1 MTDKETAIRQA
12 LGQGDMSAAADIC
25 ASWCEEEPSSHTA
38 QNLLGVIAMKQHD
51 YPTAVACFNKAIEL
65 QPEYA
70 RAWSNLG
77 LAYQELR
84 QDHDALASLKRSV
97 ELAPDL
103 ADLRWN
109 YILLLDRLSMHEE
122 LVRLIE
128 TPALQDTLSLDAAW
142 LLAKSY
148 YALGQLERSCEVL
161 AETLASHPLQSELW
175 IIFGNLLLEM
185 GRYSDAEHAYRRV
198 AELAPD
204 NLVATRALGNLL
216 VRQGRAVEGRNLLQ
230 QVATQQPA
238 EPDVLVELA
247 QAVVACGQFLDAKRL
262 LIDGLQRWPLYAPL
276 HFNLGLVEGEYGNW
290 VMAEKYAAKAIEL
303 DSQMFLAHNYLGT
316 LLEKKSHW
324 SAAEAAYKTAVSL
337 SPDFAEAYSNLGN
350 LQAREMRLDEA
361 EANYRK
367 AILLKSD
374 QVEAH
379 HNLGLLLL
387 LKGEFDEGWREYH
400 WRWQTKEG
408 KRYLRSFEQPEW
420 RGEDIKGKK
429 ILVHAEQGFGD
440 TLQFVR
446 YMEQLQRLG
455 ACVIFEAPQPLER
468 LLKTCQGIDY
478 LIRRGE
484 PIPTFDFHVP
494 LLNIPGQ
501 LGTELNNI
509 PAHIPY
515 LHSTAELNGKWQGL
529 LAALGEGYRVGIAW
543 AGSAKHANDQ
553 SRSIPAQELAL
564 LSELKGVHWISLY
577 KPTPGY
583 SVSKPEGY
591 LRLID
596 WTRELHDYA
605 DTAALVDQLDLVVA
619 VDTSVAHLAGALGK
633 PVLILLPF
641 VPDWRWLLQ
650 GERSPWYPTAELI
663 RQGRNEKW
671 SDVLKKVVDRINKKA
686 PS

>member
-1 MTDKETAIRQA
+1 MIDKETAIRQA
-12 LGQGDMSAAADIC
+12 LSQGDIAAAADIC
-25 ASWCEEEPSSHTA
+25 VTWCEEEPKSHTA
-38 QNLLGVIAMKQHD
+38 QNLLGVIAMKRHD
-51 YPTAVACFNKAIEL
+51 YPTAVACFEKAKEL

-77 LAYQELR
+77 LAYQELG
-84 QDHDALASLKRSV
+84 QDHDALASLERSV
-97 ELAPDL
+97 ELAPDM

-109 YILLLDRLSMHEE
+109 YILLLDRLSMYEE
-122 LVRLIE
+122 IVRLME
-128 TPALQDTLSLDAAW
+128 TPTQQDTLSLDAAW
-142 LLAKSY
+142 LLSKSY

-161 AETLASHPLQSELW
+161 EKILASNPLQSELW
-175 IIFGNLLLEM
+175 ITFGNLLLEM
-185 GRYSDAEHAYRRV
+185 GRYSDAEHAYRR
-198 AELAPD
+198 ELDLTPD
-204 NLVATRALGNLL
+204 HLAATRALGNLL
-216 VRQGRAVEGRNLLQ
+216 VRQGRAVEGRSLIQ
-230 QVATQQPA
+230 QVATRQPA
-238 EPDVLVELA
+238 EPDVLIELA

-262 LIDGLQRWPLYAPL
+262 LIDGLQRWPLYAPM
-276 HFNLGLVEGEYGNW
+276 HFNLGLVEGEYGDW
-290 VMAEKYAAKAIEL
+290 IMAERSVCKAIKL
-303 DSQMFLAHNYLGT
+303 DSQMYLAHNYLGT
-316 LLEKKSHW
+316 LLEKKNHW
-324 SAAEAAYKTAVSL
+324 SAAEAAYATAVSL

-350 LQAREMRLDEA
+350 LQAREMRLEEA

-446 YMEQLQRLG
+446 YMEQLERLG
-455 ACVIFEAPQPLER
+455 ASVIFEAPRPLER
-468 LLKTCQGIDY
+468 LLKTCNGIDC
-478 LIRRGE
+478 LISRGE
-484 PIPTFDFHVP
+484 PIPAFDFHVP

-515 LHSTAELNGKWQGL
+515 LHSTAELNDKWQGL
-529 LAALGEGYRVGIAW
+529 LAELGDGYRVGIAW

-553 SRSIPAQELAL
+553 CRSIPAQELAL
-564 LSELKGVHWISLY
+564 LSELKGIHWISLY

-591 LRLID
+591 LKLID

-605 DTAALVDQLDLVVA
+605 DTAALVDRLDLVVA

-641 VPDWRWLLQ
+641 VPDWRWLLE

-663 RQGRNEKW
+663 RQGRNEEW
-671 SDVLKKVVDRINKKA
+671 SDVLKKVVEKINKKA